1 MIFRSIL
8 ISCLTVLFA
17 YLPNVNAQADE
28 FSKAFPNI
36 KEFAIPNFEISDPM
50 QLQKETF
57 VLLKEKFPDERLDMK
72 FTTLRELSKS
82 EDYLT
87 YLGKAFPDIPR
98 FKTFEAFMEK
108 VTPAKKRYF
117 PFFEASFH
125 FKKVEDITQAD
136 LIAVHILANSFW
148 KTGARDLHGEDFQD
162 PLAFLK
168 PEVHSWLEKND
179 MAIFNPSNGSG
190 GFQKVMKTLLVLRIV
205 VGTNQ
210 KADAALVKKFFQRD
224 GENKGLLWLA
234 IQEPLLFGRILE
246 GFTDIE
252 IFREWAEGDFYQ
264 KQTKG
269 EKN

>member
-1 MIFRSIL
+1 MIFRSIF
-8 ISCLTVLFA
+8 ISCLAMLFV
-17 YLPNVNAQADE
+17 YLPNVDGQTDE
-28 FSKAFPNI
+28 FRKAFPNI
-36 KEFAIPNFEISDPM
+36 KDFATPNFEISDPT

-57 VLLKEKFPDERLDMK
+57 ALLKEKFPGERLDKK

-87 YLGKAFPDIPR
+87 YLGKTFPEISR

-108 VTPAKKRYF
+108 VIPAKERYF

-125 FKKVEDITQAD
+125 FKNAEDIPQAD
-136 LIAVHILANSFW
+136 LIAVRILANSFW
-148 KTGARDLHGEDFQD
+148 KTDVRDLHGEDFQD

-179 MAIFNPSNGSG
+179 MAIFNSPKSSG
-190 GFQKVMKTLLVLRIV
+190 GFQKVMEKLLSLRIM
-205 VGTNQ
+205 VGANQ

-224 GENKGLLWLA
+224 GENKGILWLA
-234 IQEPLLFGRILE
+234 IQEPVLFGRILD

-252 IFREWAEGDFYQ
+252 IFRKWAEGDFYQ
-264 KQTKG
+264 KQTKR
-269 EKN
+269 KP